1 MAQVKDELDKME
13 QENIIS
19 RVEGPTDWCAGI
31 VVVPKPNNKVRICVD
46 LTQLNK
52 CVKRERH
59 ILLSVNHTLVQ
70 LGNAK
75 LFSKIDTNSGFW

>member
-19 RVEGPTDWCAGI
+19 RVECPIQIGV
-31 VVVPKPNNKVRICVD
+31 VVVPKSNSKVRICVD

-59 ILLSVNHTLVQ
+59 ILSSVNHTL
-70 LGNAK
+70 
-75 LFSKIDTNSGFW
+75 